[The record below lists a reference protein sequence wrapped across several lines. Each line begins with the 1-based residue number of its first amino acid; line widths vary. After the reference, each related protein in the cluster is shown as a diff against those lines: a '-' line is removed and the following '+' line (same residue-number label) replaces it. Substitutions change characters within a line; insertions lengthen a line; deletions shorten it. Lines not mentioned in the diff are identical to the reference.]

1 MVDKI
6 ADVLIKRDGYTREE
20 AEREVEVAREEL
32 MARIGDGEMPFDFC
46 EEWFGLEPDYLE
58 ELIF

>member
-6 ADVLIKRDGYTREE
+6 ADVLIKRDGYTRED
-20 AEREVEVAREEL
+20 AEREVEMAREEL

-46 EEWFGLEPDYLE
+46 EEWFGLEPDYLD

>member
-6 ADVLIKRDGYTREE
+6 ATVLQNRDGLSEKE
-20 AEREVEVAREEL
+20 AKEAVRRAREEI
-32 MARIGDGEMPFDFC
+32 MERIGNGEMPFDFC
-46 EEWFGLEPDYLE
+46 EEAFGLEPDYLD